1 MARNFTRTDPVS
13 LFEEILQPFK
23 GNMGMTPRVWEVG
36 TKDDPTTIVR
46 RELVERKYK
55 AWQEEDGSYHEELIV
70 PSEPEEDIESY
81 GGTK

>member
-1 MARNFTRTDPVS
+1 MSKNFTRTAPVS

-36 TKDDPTTIVR
+36 TRDNPTTIIR
-46 RELVERKYK
+46 RELGERKYH
-55 AWQEEDGSYHEELIV
+55 AWQEDDGSYHEVLVVE
-70 PSEPEEDIESY
+70 PKEPENY

>member
-1 MARNFTRTDPVS
+1 
-13 LFEEILQPFK
+13 
-23 GNMGMTPRVWEVG
+23 MGMTPRVWEVG
-36 TKDDPTTIVR
+36 TRDNPTTIIR

>member
-36 TKDDPTTIVR
+36 TRDNPTTIIR

-55 AWQEEDGSYHEELIV
+55 AWQEEDGSYHEE
-70 PSEPEEDIESY
+70 
-81 GGTK
+81 